1 MASDGGETKRT
12 CTSHLKQILFLKLLE
27 DTSFDLDELITQQQ
41 GQECV
46 WVRIDGDVESDEL
59 IE

>member
-12 CTSHLKQILFLKLLE
+12 CTSHLKQVLFLKLLE

-46 WVRIDGDVESDEL
+46 
-59 IE
+59 